1 MTSTMSGA
9 EMRVALHR
17 LGLTLSA
24 FSKYTGW
31 DSRTLTRQSTGVLR
45 VPDRV
50 EEKIRELEAQARED
64 LERFNDAT
72 ENGTPIYLTR
82 LNTPQEPGGLPPHW
96 WLAIAA
102 RCQGQWGE
110 DAQFEWE

>member
-31 DSRTLTRQSTGVLR
+31 DSRTLTRQSTGVLP

-50 EEKIRELEAQARED
+50 EEKIRELEAQAKVE
-64 LERFNDAT
+64 LERFNEAT
-72 ENGTPIYLTR
+72 EEGIPIFLPR
-82 LNTPQEPGGLPPHW
+82 LSTSQEPGGLPPHW

-102 RCQGQWGE
+102 RCQEAWGE

>member
-1 MTSTMSGA
+1 MASMMSGA
-9 EMRVALHR
+9 EMRVSLHR
-17 LGLTLSA
+17 LGLTIPA

-31 DSRTLTRQSTGVLR
+31 DSRDLTRQSTGVLR

-50 EEKIRELEAQARED
+50 EEKIRELERQAAVE
-64 LERFNDAT
+64 LERFNAAT
-72 ENGTPIYLTR
+72 EDGIPIYLPR
-82 LNTPQEPGGLPPHW
+82 LNTSQEPGGFPPHW

-102 RCQGQWGE
+102 RCQEAWGE